1 MTEAEWFACGDAR
14 EILGRTQHSFSA
26 RKLRLFAVACC
37 RCSRQLLL
45 NATLRQAVDVAER
58 FADGQVT
65 AEELAAAYE
74 QANEIARELYDGE
87 SEREI
92 RRWAEAV
99 AVLNATNPFTEP
111 WRAASAAGD
120 AVWQIRRA
128 APHRNVDPRLVALLR
143 DIFGNPFR
151 PLNPEWI
158 MADVA
163 ESIRSL
169 PQFANLRFD
178 PAWLTSDV
186 VGLARGIYEDRAFD
200 RMPILADALQDAGC
214 NNDDVLAHCREPNE
228 HVRGCWVVDLVLGK
242 S

>member
-1 MTEAEWFACGDAR
+1 MEDMTEAEWVACDDAR
-14 EILGRTQHSFSA
+14 DLVHRGIPGATA

-45 NATLRQAVDVAER
+45 NKDHRRDVDLAER
-58 FADGQVT
+58 FADGQAT
-65 AEELAAAYE
+65 EKELSAAYRRVNALARRLP
-74 QANEIARELYDGE
+74 AN

-92 RRWAEAV
+92 HRWAEAV
-99 AVLNATNPFTEP
+99 AVANATKLFMRD
-111 WRAASAAGD
+111 WYALSAAGD

-128 APHRNVDPRLVALLR
+128 AHRNIDKQLLALLR
-143 DIFGNPFR
+143 DVFNPFR
-151 PLNPEWI
+151 P
-158 MADVA
+158 VA
-163 ESIRSL
+163 R
-169 PQFANLRFD
+169 A

-186 VGLARGIYEDRAFD
+186 LALARGIYDEKAFD

-214 NNDDVLAHCREPNE
+214 NNDEVLTHCRDVSLP